1 MSNLFKKAIAFT
13 DIHFG
18 NKSNAYAHNEDC
30 VEFVKWVIETAKEE
44 NCETCLFLGDWHHH
58 RASINVAT
66 LNYSINA
73 LTLLSQ
79 AFDQVIFIPGNH
91 DEYYRDK
98 RDFNSIAWAEHLPNI
113 RLFNDITVEGDVA
126 IVPWLVGDE
135 YKKMHKLEAKYML
148 GHFELPHFYMNA
160 MVQMPDHGELKVD
173 AFGGIERVFTGHF
186 HKRQENKNVTYIG
199 NAFPHN
205 YSDAWDDDR
214 GAMILEWDKPYV
226 YKAWPNAPKYRV
238 LKLSQ
243 LLETPEKFLLPK
255 TYARINLDIDI
266 SYEEANFIKETFYE
280 QFDVR
285 ELALIPQ
292 KTIDT
297 EFDDKAEINFE
308 SVDSI
313 VFSQLESVQ
322 SDLYDNNLLM
332 DIYRNL

>member
-1 MSNLFKKAIAFT
+1 
-13 DIHFG
+13 
-18 NKSNAYAHNEDC
+18 
-30 VEFVKWVIETAKEE
+30 
-44 NCETCLFLGDWHHH
+44 
-58 RASINVAT
+58 
-66 LNYSINA
+66 
-73 LTLLSQ
+73 
-79 AFDQVIFIPGNH
+79 
-91 DEYYRDK
+91 
-98 RDFNSIAWAEHLPNI
+98 
-113 RLFNDITVEGDVA
+113 
-126 IVPWLVGDE
+126 
-135 YKKMHKLEAKYML
+135 ML

-160 MVQMPDHGELKVD
+160 MVQMPDHGELKAD

-214 GAMILEWDKPYV
+214 GAMILEWDKPHV
-226 YKAWPNAPKYRV
+226 YKAWPDAPKYRV

-243 LLETPEKFLLPK
+243 LLEKPEKYLLPK
-255 TYARINLDIDI
+255 TYARVNLDIDI

-280 QFDVR
+280 QFNVR

-292 KTIDT
+292 KAVDT
-297 EFDDKAEINFE
+297 EYDESVEINFE

-322 SDLYDNNLLM
+322 SDLYDNRLLM

>member
-73 LTLLSQ
+73 LTMLSQ

-148 GHFELPHFYMNA
+148 GHFELPPFYMNA

-226 YKAWPNAPKYRV
+226 YKAWPDAPRYRV

-255 TYARINLDIDI
+255 TYARVNLDIDI

-280 QFDVR
+280 QFKVR

-292 KTIDT
+292 KAIDT
-297 EFDDKAEINFE
+297 EFDERAEINFE

>member
-18 NKSNAYAHNEDC
+18 NKSNAYTHNEDC
-30 VEFVKWVIETAKEE
+30 VEFVQWVIKTAKEE

-66 LNYSINA
+66 LNYSIKA
-73 LTLLSQ
+73 LTLLSES
-79 AFDQVIFIPGNH
+79 FDQVIFIPGNH

-135 YKKMHKLEAKYML
+135 YKKMHKLEAKYIL
-148 GHFELPHFYMNA
+148 GHFELPHFYMDA
-160 MVQMPDHGELKVD
+160 MVQMPDHGELKAD

-226 YKAWPNAPKYRV
+226 YKAWPDAPRYRV

-255 TYARINLDIDI
+255 TYARVNLDIDI

-280 QFDVR
+280 QFKVR

-292 KTIDT
+292 KAIDT
-297 EFDDKAEINFE
+297 EFDERAEINFE

>member
-18 NKSNAYAHNEDC
+18 NKSNAYTHNEDC
-30 VEFVKWVIETAKEE
+30 VEFVQWVIKTAKEE

-66 LNYSINA
+66 LNYSIKA
-73 LTLLSQ
+73 LTLLSES
-79 AFDQVIFIPGNH
+79 FDQVIFIPGNH

-255 TYARINLDIDI
+255 TYARVNLDIDI

-280 QFDVR
+280 QFKVR

-292 KTIDT
+292 KAIDT
-297 EFDDKAEINFE
+297 EFDERAEINFE

>member
-18 NKSNAYAHNEDC
+18 NKSNSYTHNEDC
-30 VEFVKWVIETAKEE
+30 LAFVEWVIQTAKQE

-66 LNYSINA
+66 LNYSLKA
-73 LTLLSQ
+73 LTRLSQ

-98 RDFNSIAWAEHLPNI
+98 RDFNSVQWAANLPNI
-113 RLFNDITVEGDVA
+113 RLFNDITVEDDVA

-135 YKKMHKLEAKYML
+135 YKKMHKIEAKYML

-160 MVQMPDHGELKVD
+160 MVQMPDHGELKTD

-186 HKRQENKNVTYIG
+186 HKRQENKNITYIG

-214 GAMILEWDKPYV
+214 GAMILEWGKPHEYR
-226 YKAWPNAPKYRV
+226 AWADAPKYRT
-238 LKLSQ
+238 LNLSNLLDDPDKL
-243 LLETPEKFLLPK
+243 LLPK
-255 TYARINLDIDI
+255 TYARVNLDIDI

-280 QFDVR
+280 QYDVR

-292 KTIDT
+292 KSIDT
-297 EFDDKAEINFE
+297 EYDETVDINFE

-313 VFSQLESVQ
+313 VISQLGAVESE
-322 SDLYDNNLLM
+322 LYDNNLLM

>member
-30 VEFVKWVIETAKEE
+30 VEFVQWIIKTAKEE

-66 LNYSINA
+66 LNYSIKA
-73 LTLLSQ
+73 LTMLSES
-79 AFDQVIFIPGNH
+79 FDQVIFIPGNH

-98 RDFNSIAWAEHLPNI
+98 RDFNSIAWAEHLPNV

-135 YKKMHKLEAKYML
+135 YKKMHKIEAKYML

-160 MVQMPDHGELKVD
+160 MVQMPDHGELKAD
-173 AFGGIERVFTGHF
+173 AFQGIERVFTGHF

-214 GAMILEWDKPYV
+214 GAMILDWGKPYV
-226 YKAWPNAPKYRV
+226 YKAWPDAPKYRV

-243 LLETPEKFLLPK
+243 LLETPEKYLLPK

-280 QFDVR
+280 QFNVR

-292 KTIDT
+292 KAVDT

>member
-18 NKSNAYAHNEDC
+18 NKSNSYAHNEDC
-30 VEFVKWVIETAKEE
+30 VEFVDWIIKQGKEQK
-44 NCETCLFLGDWHHH
+44 CETCLFLGDWHHH

-66 LNYSINA
+66 LNYSIDA
-73 LTLLSQ
+73 LTKLSQ

-98 RDFNSIAWAEHLPNI
+98 RDFNSVSWARHIPNL
-113 RLFNDITVEGDVA
+113 RFFNDITVEGDVA

-135 YKKMHKLEAKYML
+135 YKQMHKLEAKYMI

-160 MVQMPDHGELKVD
+160 MVQMPDHGELKSD
-173 AFGGIERVFTGHF
+173 AFQGIERVFTGHF
-186 HKRQENKNVTYIG
+186 HKRQERKNISYIG

-205 YSDAWDDDR
+205 YSDAGDDER
-214 GAMILEWDKPYV
+214 GCMFLEWGQPHV
-226 YKAWPNAPKYRV
+226 FKAWDNAPKYRV
-238 LKLSQ
+238 LKLSN
-243 LLETPEKFLLPK
+243 LLDNPDKLLLPK
-255 TYARINLDIDI
+255 TYARIHLDIDI
-266 SYEEANFIKETFYE
+266 SYEEANFIRETFSE
-280 QFDVR
+280 QYDVR

-292 KTIDT
+292 KAIDT
-297 EFDDKAEINFE
+297 DFDETVDVNFE

-313 VFSQLESVQ
+313 VISQLGSVQ
-322 SDLYDNNLLM
+322 SDVYDNNLLM